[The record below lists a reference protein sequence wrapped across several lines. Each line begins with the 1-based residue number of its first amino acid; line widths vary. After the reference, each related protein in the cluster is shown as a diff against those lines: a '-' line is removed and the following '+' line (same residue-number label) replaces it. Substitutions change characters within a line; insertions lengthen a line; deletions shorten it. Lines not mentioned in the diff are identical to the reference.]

1 MKILL
6 ATTFRDLGNKKN
18 KIIQKKFL
26 HSLNNKYASIDLVIR
41 QFGEKKIK
49 GFIKSNYNGKVFFQN
64 KKNLNFK
71 WSHSVLFDYAL
82 KIFEKNNYDYVV
94 WCSSDLFFEKEF
106 FKKIDSLKFK
116 ENTMLTFFPNL
127 SNYKNSIVEFGID
140 IFFFSINN
148 VQSKKIRTLLK
159 KYPNYNWG
167 VFENFLFALS
177 DILNMKIINIRKF
190 AKISKFNNYRPI
202 NYRQD
207 QINSW
212 QNNQKI
218 FKRMIYENN
227 LSKLYIRGSMYYLA
241 WKMLTLNNLNF
252 ELVKIYFL
260 LAIKFIF
267 RNFKINI

>member
-1 MKILL
+1 
-6 ATTFRDLGNKKN
+6 
-18 KIIQKKFL
+18 
-26 HSLNNKYASIDLVIR
+26 
-41 QFGEKKIK
+41 
-49 GFIKSNYNGKVFFQN
+49 
-64 KKNLNFK
+64 
-71 WSHSVLFDYAL
+71 
-82 KIFEKNNYDYVV
+82 
-94 WCSSDLFFEKEF
+94 
-106 FKKIDSLKFK
+106 
-116 ENTMLTFFPNL
+116 MLTFFPNL
-127 SNYKNSIVEFGID
+127 SNYKNSIVEFGLD

-148 VQSKKIRTLLK
+148 KQSNKIRMLLK
-159 KYPNYNWG
+159 RYPNYNWG
-167 VFENFLFALS
+167 IFENFLFSLS

-218 FKRMIYENN
+218 FKEMIYENN
-227 LSKLYIRGSMYYLA
+227 LSNLYIKGSMYYLA
-241 WKMLTLNNLNF
+241 YKMLTPNNLNF